1 MKLAAND
8 KNFVMDSVYSHTL
21 GLKNYELT
29 NHLENQIDDDKKL
42 HKLKRGFIKKARK
55 KIQKIVSNSVSEND
69 NSILSLLENTLNTE
83 KENGII
89 LNEVTKGYFRLK
101 RKSKNDCSPIFE
113 LLSNN
118 EFSVQEALL
127 EVLGYDKMIP
137 SIEEQ
142 KLIIDMYFLFGQGID
157 LNSFCDPRYGLAAAC
172 AGWDKEI
179 VRDFLNHCIATGD
192 APLKYVSENS
202 LKGKY
207 VKLR

>member
-1 MKLAAND
+1 MT
-8 KNFVMDSVYSHTL
+8 KNFIS
-21 GLKNYELT
+21 LKEALV
-29 NHLENQIDDDKKL
+29 KKQE
-42 HKLKRGFIKKARK
+42 K
-55 KIQKIVSNSVSEND
+55 KIQKIVSNSVYEND
-69 NSILSLLENTLNTE
+69 NSILSLLKDTLNTE

-89 LNEVTKGYFRLK
+89 LNEATKGYFRLK

-113 LLSNN
+113 LLSNI

-127 EVLGYDKMIP
+127 EVLGYDKMVP

-142 KLIIDMYFLFGQGID
+142 KLIIDKYFLFGQGID

-179 VRDFLNHCIATGD
+179 VRDFLDHCIATGD
-192 APLKYVSENS
+192 VPLKYVSENS
-202 LKGKY
+202 LKVKY